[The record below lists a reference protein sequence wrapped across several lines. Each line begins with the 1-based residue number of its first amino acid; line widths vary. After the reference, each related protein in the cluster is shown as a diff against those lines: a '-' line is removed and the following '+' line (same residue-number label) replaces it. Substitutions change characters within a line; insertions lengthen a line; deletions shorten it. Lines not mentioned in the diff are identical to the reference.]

1 MRLSDHNIIALE
13 VDDDTRYLF
22 WTIVQ
27 AVRDYVF
34 YSPSNSRHRN
44 KSCYRL
50 AKSWI
55 MNPRF
60 AVEWGDSDNPP
71 CFTFNEALEMLGV
84 YPENADIFRQTIRDA
99 RRAKTKIERSNIV
112 KKAYGE
118 LHFHD
123 NEHDPFGWVGY
134 HPDGLSLRTEEV
146 F

>member
-1 MRLSDHNIIALE
+1 MRLSDFNIEELD
-13 VDDDTRYLF
+13 VDEEARYLF

-34 YSPSNSRHRN
+34 YSPKNSRYRN
-44 KSCYRL
+44 HGCYRL

-55 MNPRF
+55 MNPHF
-60 AVEWGDSDNPP
+60 EVEWGDSANPP
-71 CFTFNEALEMLGV
+71 RFTFGEALEMLGV
-84 YPENADIFRQTIRDA
+84 QPENVVIFRQLIRNA
-99 RRAKTKIERSNIV
+99 RIANTKQERNQAI

-123 NEHDPFGWVGY
+123 NEPELHAWVSMQ
-134 HPDGLSLRTEEV
+134 GLSLRTEEV